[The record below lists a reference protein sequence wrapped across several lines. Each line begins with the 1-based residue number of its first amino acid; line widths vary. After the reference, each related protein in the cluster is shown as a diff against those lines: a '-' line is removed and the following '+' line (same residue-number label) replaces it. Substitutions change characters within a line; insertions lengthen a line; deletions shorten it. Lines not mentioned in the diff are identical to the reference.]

1 MRVADA
7 MTQRS
12 EVITAELPGTREDV
26 LAQFQERSFS
36 SVPVLNKSSGEEE
49 YRGLISRQDLIKHP
63 EEDQLA
69 LLMREAPT
77 IRKDASIKELVE
89 LILREEHRRIPVV
102 NENLEGIIT
111 VTDVVKA
118 IADGEVSTEATVGEV
133 AERAINTTYT
143 QTPLSVAEQ
152 EIYFAN
158 EPYSVVLDD
167 EGDMAGI
174 LTEVDIIEVA
184 RVVEGEA
191 KTGDSIAG
199 QDDEWMWEGI
209 KAVGNRYL
217 PTRNVEIPVGPVA
230 DFMTT
235 DVVTVSD
242 RRTVSEAARL
252 LISNDI
258 EQIPVVSGDELVGII
273 RDVDVLE
280 AV

>member
-258 EQIPVVSGDELVGII
+258 EQIPVVSGDELVGIV

>member
-7 MTQRS
+7 MTPRS

-36 SVPVLNKSSGEEE
+36 SVPVLNKSSGKEE

-89 LILREEHRRIPVV
+89 LILREGHRRIPVV
-102 NENLEGIIT
+102 NENLGGIIT

-118 IADGEVSTEATVGEV
+118 IADEEVSTEATVGEV
-133 AERAINTTYT
+133 AERAINTTYAH
-143 QTPLSVAEQ
+143 TPLPVAEQ

-158 EPYSVVLDD
+158 EPYSVILDD
-167 EGDMAGI
+167 EGDMTGV

-230 DFMTT
+230 DFMTA

-258 EQIPVVSGDELVGII
+258 EQIPVMSGDELVGII